1 MPSIFSRI
9 IAGELPGNFVWK
21 DPEVVGLMTIQP
33 FKPGHV
39 LVIPR
44 QEIDHWDEIPE
55 PLAAQ
60 VMNVSQRIA
69 RALKSVYHPLRVGVL
84 VAGTEVPHAHLHIV
98 PIDDIGE
105 LSFAHARNAQ
115 PAELAKAA
123 ADVRAAL
130 RRMGFTTEAAD

>member
-44 QEIDHWDEIPE
+44 QEIDHWDEMPE

-60 VMNVSQRIA
+60 VMHVSQRIA
-69 RALKSVYHPLRVGVL
+69 RALKSVYHPLRVGVM
-84 VAGTEVPHAHLHIV
+84 VAGLEVPHAHVHIV

-105 LSFAHARNAQ
+105 LSFARARNAQ

-130 RRMGFTTEAAD
+130 RRMGFTAEAAD